1 MFIYQ
6 KTVDRSTLRQ
16 GFQIPVEFHP
26 LLAAMPGGM
35 PVHGETRNI
44 SIIIDGVEYA
54 AQLKNQG
61 FDREKYDGH
70 TDVIQIRYNENSPIA
85 KKLRTIFYSTWD
97 YVETEKSLPGN
108 IGRRYTIKIPKERQ
122 EYLAIS
128 CSDIAN
134 IFIADCITSSFMSDA
149 IMDLSSIEELDFET
163 FQPREDSS
171 AKIIEKERIQKV
183 RHPDRSIGD
192 SLKRL
197 YDFQWECEDY
207 RASHWSESKILEEH
221 NKLTNSKEAYL
232 FIRKVDNEH
241 GIQMPFIYVGTGKM
255 SNPVNTDKNDPCS
268 TVIYKIKMD
277 SPLPDD
283 LQYDFELSRNLLS

>member
-1 MFIYQ
+1 MFTYQ

-44 SIIIDGVEYA
+44 SIIIDDVEYA

-70 TDVIQIRYNENSPIA
+70 ADVIQIRYNENSPIA

-134 IFIADCITSSFMSDA
+134 IFIADCITSSFKSDA

-163 FQPREDSS
+163 FQPQEDSS

-192 SLKRL
+192 SLKRI
-197 YDFQWECEDY
+197 YDFHCQMTGERVGDSYYTLVVEAHHIIPFTTSLNNDTSNIIIVSPSYHRIIHAAKPDWLPE
-207 RASHWSESKILEEH
+207 ILAFKYPNGLIEKVML
-221 NKLTNSKEAYL
+221 NKHL
-232 FIRKVDNEH
+232 
-241 GIQMPFIYVGTGKM
+241 
-255 SNPVNTDKNDPCS
+255 
-268 TVIYKIKMD
+268 
-277 SPLPDD
+277 SP
-283 LQYDFELSRNLLS
+283 R

>member
-1 MFIYQ
+1 MFTYQ

-44 SIIIDGVEYA
+44 SIIIDDVEYA

-70 TDVIQIRYNENSPIA
+70 ADVIQIRYNENSPIA

-134 IFIADCITSSFMSDA
+134 IFIADCITSSFKSDA

-197 YDFQWECEDY
+197 YDFHCQMTGERVGDSYNTLVVEAHHIIPFTTSLNNDTSNIIIVSPSYHRIIHAAKPDWIPE
-207 RASHWSESKILEEH
+207 ILAFKYPNGLIEKVML
-221 NKLTNSKEAYL
+221 NKHL
-232 FIRKVDNEH
+232 
-241 GIQMPFIYVGTGKM
+241 
-255 SNPVNTDKNDPCS
+255 
-268 TVIYKIKMD
+268 
-277 SPLPDD
+277 SP
-283 LQYDFELSRNLLS
+283 R

>member
-1 MFIYQ
+1 MFTYQ

-44 SIIIDGVEYA
+44 SIIIDDVEYA

-70 TDVIQIRYNENSPIA
+70 ADVIQIRYNENSPIA
-85 KKLRTIFYSTWD
+85 KKLRTIFNSTWD

-197 YDFQWECEDY
+197 YDFHCQMTGERVGDSYNTLVVEAHHIIPFTTSLNNDTSNIIIVSPSYHRIIHAAKPDWIPE
-207 RASHWSESKILEEH
+207 ILAFKYPNGLIEKVML
-221 NKLTNSKEAYL
+221 NKHL
-232 FIRKVDNEH
+232 
-241 GIQMPFIYVGTGKM
+241 
-255 SNPVNTDKNDPCS
+255 
-268 TVIYKIKMD
+268 
-277 SPLPDD
+277 SP
-283 LQYDFELSRNLLS
+283 R

>member
-1 MFIYQ
+1 MFTYQ

-44 SIIIDGVEYA
+44 SIIIDDVEYA
-54 AQLKNQG
+54 AQLKNHG

-70 TDVIQIRYNENSPIA
+70 ADVIQIRYNENSPIA

-134 IFIADCITSSFMSDA
+134 IFIADCITSSFKSDA

-171 AKIIEKERIQKV
+171 AKIFEKERIQKV

-197 YDFQWECEDY
+197 YDFHCQMTGERVGDSYNTLVVEAHHIIPFTTSLNNDTSNIIIVSPSYHRIIHAAKPDWIPE
-207 RASHWSESKILEEH
+207 ILAFKHPNGLIEKVML
-221 NKLTNSKEAYL
+221 NKHL
-232 FIRKVDNEH
+232 
-241 GIQMPFIYVGTGKM
+241 
-255 SNPVNTDKNDPCS
+255 
-268 TVIYKIKMD
+268 
-277 SPLPDD
+277 SP
-283 LQYDFELSRNLLS
+283 R